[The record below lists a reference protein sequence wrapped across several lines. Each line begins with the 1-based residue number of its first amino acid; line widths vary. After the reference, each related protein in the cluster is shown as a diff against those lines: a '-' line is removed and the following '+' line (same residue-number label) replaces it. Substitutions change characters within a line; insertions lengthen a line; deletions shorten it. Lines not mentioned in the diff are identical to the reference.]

1 MFGFGISELFI
12 FLIIIGGISAFSGKR
27 GALGMSGPV
36 LVLRKFEVNG
46 TGPAAVV
53 IEGRPSGF
61 IAWLLTTL
69 SLDTLT
75 TLEVTDAKVTFKEAS
90 LSGEIHHLVP
100 IAAVSSTHCGFSQ
113 PIWLLVFGGVLLILS
128 VLSALG
134 SREPG
139 PALLGGILVAL
150 LCLVIFAFQKKIVI
164 TIETTGGLVLGL
176 AFKPSAME
184 HVSINLAKA
193 LEAVDRING
202 ILVSR
207 HSGAARP

>member
-1 MFGFGISELFI
+1 MFGFGILELFI
-12 FLIIIGGISAFSGKR
+12 VLIIIGGIAALSGKR

-36 LVLRKFEVNG
+36 LVLRKFEVSS
-46 TGPAAVV
+46 TSLTAVV

-61 IAWLLTTL
+61 VAWLLTTL

-75 TLEVTDAKVTFKEAS
+75 TLEVTDTKVTLKEAS

-100 IAAVSSTHCGFSQ
+100 VKEIASTHCGFSQ
-113 PIWLLVFGGVLLILS
+113 PIWLLVLGGILLILS

-134 SREPG
+134 SGDMG
-139 PALLGGILVAL
+139 PALVGGILVSV
-150 LCLVIFAFQKKIVI
+150 LCLVIFALQKKIVI
-164 TIETTGGLVLGL
+164 TIETTGGLVMGL

-184 HVSINLAKA
+184 QVSVNLAKA

-202 ILVSR
+202 IVMAS
-207 HSGAARP
+207 HGP